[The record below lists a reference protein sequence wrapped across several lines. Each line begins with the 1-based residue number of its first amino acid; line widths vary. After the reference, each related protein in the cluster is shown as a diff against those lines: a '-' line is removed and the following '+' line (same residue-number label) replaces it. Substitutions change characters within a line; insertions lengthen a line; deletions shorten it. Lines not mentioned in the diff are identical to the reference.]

1 MSPLFSGRR
10 STCSRGMLRRGKK
23 DMVEQKRLISIYSDY
38 LTAELRLSPSTVA
51 VYVLEARLF
60 LSYALEQQLELES
73 TNVGNLIEYLV
84 HRQLEGISKKTAA
97 KAVSALRAF
106 FTFAQR
112 QRLIPDNPSVH
123 LELPRSSRRIPEVY
137 TVEQVE
143 AILKAIDTSTAAG
156 LRDRCLFELI
166 YSCGLRVSETVSL
179 TLERIYLQA
188 SMLRVVGKG
197 SKERLVPV
205 GEQALHWMRRYLEEG
220 RPALLKGKKERAL
233 FINRSGKRLSR
244 KGMWKRFKEIL
255 ARAGVEGKIHTLR
268 HSFATHLLQGGA
280 DLRAV
285 QALLGHADIGTTQI
299 YTHVDESQL
308 HRQHRHYHPRG

>member
-1 MSPLFSGRR
+1 
-10 STCSRGMLRRGKK
+10 
-23 DMVEQKRLISIYSDY
+23 MVEQKRLISIYSDY

>member
-1 MSPLFSGRR
+1 M
-10 STCSRGMLRRGKK
+10 
-23 DMVEQKRLISIYSDY
+23 DEQTKLISIYSDY
-38 LTAELRLSPSTVA
+38 LAAELRLSPSTIA

-60 LSYALEQQLELES
+60 LSYALEEQLELKS
-73 TNVGNLIEYLV
+73 TTVGNLIEYLV
-84 HRQLEGISKKTAA
+84 HRQLEGISRKTAA

-106 FTFAQR
+106 FTFAHR
-112 QRLIPDNPSVH
+112 QRMIPENPSVH

-143 AILKAIDTSTAAG
+143 AILKAIDISTAAG
-156 LRDRCLFELI
+156 IRDRCLFELI

-285 QALLGHADIGTTQI
+285 QTLLGHADIGTTQI

-308 HRQHRHYHPRG
+308 HRQHRRYHPRG

>member
-1 MSPLFSGRR
+1 
-10 STCSRGMLRRGKK
+10 
-23 DMVEQKRLISIYSDY
+23 MVEQTKLISIYSDY
-38 LTAELRLSPSTVA
+38 LAAELRLSPSTIA
-51 VYVLEARLF
+51 VYLLEARLF
-60 LSYALEQQLELES
+60 LSYAFEQQLELES

-156 LRDRCLFELI
+156 IRDRCLFELI

-179 TLERIYLQA
+179 TLERIYLEA

>member
-1 MSPLFSGRR
+1 
-10 STCSRGMLRRGKK
+10 MLRRRKK
-23 DMVEQKRLISIYSDY
+23 DMVEQTKLISIYSDY
-38 LTAELRLSPSTVA
+38 LAAELRLSPSTIA
-51 VYVLEARLF
+51 VYLLEARLF
-60 LSYALEQQLELES
+60 LSYAFEQQLELES

-156 LRDRCLFELI
+156 IRDRCLFELI

-179 TLERIYLQA
+179 TLERIYLEA

>member
-1 MSPLFSGRR
+1 
-10 STCSRGMLRRGKK
+10 
-23 DMVEQKRLISIYSDY
+23 MVEQKRLISIYSDY

-60 LSYALEQQLELES
+60 LSYAFEQQLELES

-156 LRDRCLFELI
+156 IRDRCLFELI

-179 TLERIYLQA
+179 TLERIYLEA

>member
-1 MSPLFSGRR
+1 
-10 STCSRGMLRRGKK
+10 
-23 DMVEQKRLISIYSDY
+23 MVEQKRLISIYSDY

-60 LSYALEQQLELES
+60 LSYAFEQQLELES

-143 AILKAIDTSTAAG
+143 AILEAIDTSTAAG
-156 LRDRCLFELI
+156 IRDRCLFELI

-280 DLRAV
+280 DLRTV

>member
-10 STCSRGMLRRGKK
+10 STCSRGMLRRRKK
-23 DMVEQKRLISIYSDY
+23 DMVEQTKLISIYSDY
-38 LTAELRLSPSTVA
+38 LAAELRLSPSTIA
-51 VYVLEARLF
+51 VYLLEARLF
-60 LSYALEQQLELES
+60 LSYAFEQQLELES

-156 LRDRCLFELI
+156 IRDRCLFELI

-179 TLERIYLQA
+179 TLERIYLEA